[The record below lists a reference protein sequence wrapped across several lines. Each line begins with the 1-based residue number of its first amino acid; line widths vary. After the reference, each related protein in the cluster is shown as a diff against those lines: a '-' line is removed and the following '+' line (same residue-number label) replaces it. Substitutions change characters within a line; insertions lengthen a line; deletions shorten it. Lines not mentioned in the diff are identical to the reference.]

1 MGRARKGTLMDKEDQ
16 LIELPDG
23 ILSIMISFVPLKE
36 AIRTSVLSKRWR
48 YIWTCHSKLCF
59 DSINILGM
67 RVDYNSVSNYQSLLD
82 RQIRRGMFIERVN
95 HFMQHR
101 CKGPKIDYFSLHCHL
116 GKESASYIDQWIRD
130 AAIKEVEYIDLDLS
144 EWCTFRMDQCSFT
157 AYEQYEF
164 SCWTLST
171 SIKCTIK
178 NLKLASCI
186 LNPIPSPN
194 KLISLKTV
202 ELKDVN
208 VNDQQLSTFLSICP
222 QLEVL
227 SLVVCNDLVNL
238 KLDVSCH
245 NLKVLSIRDCSRME
259 TIDIYAENLVV
270 FEYTGEVV
278 SFSFKYAPMLAE
290 GYLSFTGE
298 HRLDGLTYALTKFAN
313 SVPSLQTLNLL
324 SILAMKV
331 LKLPEIIH
339 TSPNLKCLVLSIFP
353 FDDEDKLY
361 WLSYIFEAFPL
372 LQKLQLNLFSPNFIR
387 KQKGI
392 ERLLPDCPHKHLTE
406 VEINGFYGNEHEI
419 ELLTYLLKN
428 VVELKV
434 LVVTSHQKVHRG
446 VNKWVQEEGSSRYK
460 LRLESVR
467 EWLLSVVP
475 KTIHLKVH

>member
-1 MGRARKGTLMDKEDQ
+1 
-16 LIELPDG
+16 
-23 ILSIMISFVPLKE
+23 
-36 AIRTSVLSKRWR
+36 
-48 YIWTCHSKLCF
+48 
-59 DSINILGM
+59 M

-82 RQIRRGMFIERVN
+82 RKIRRGMFIERVN

-101 CKGPKIDYFSLHCHL
+101 SKGPKIDYFSLHCHL

-130 AAIKEVEYIDLDLS
+130 AAIKEVEYVDLDLS

-171 SIKCTIK
+171 SGKCTIK
-178 NLKLASCI
+178 NLKLASCS
-186 LNPIPSPN
+186 LNPIPSPT

-208 VNDQQLSTFLSICP
+208 VNDQKLSTFLSICP

-245 NLKVLSIRDCSRME
+245 NLKVLSIRDCSRLE
-259 TIDIYAENLVV
+259 TIDIYAENLLV

-278 SFSFKYAPMLAE
+278 SFSFKYAPRLAE

-331 LKLPEIIH
+331 
-339 TSPNLKCLVLSIFP
+339 
-353 FDDEDKLY
+353 
-361 WLSYIFEAFPL
+361 FE
-372 LQKLQLNLFSPNFIR
+372 
-387 KQKGI
+387 
-392 ERLLPDCPHKHLTE
+392 
-406 VEINGFYGNEHEI
+406 
-419 ELLTYLLKN
+419 TY
-428 VVELKV
+428 
-434 LVVTSHQKVHRG
+434 
-446 VNKWVQEEGSSRYK
+446 
-460 LRLESVR
+460 
-467 EWLLSVVP
+467 
-475 KTIHLKVH
+475 